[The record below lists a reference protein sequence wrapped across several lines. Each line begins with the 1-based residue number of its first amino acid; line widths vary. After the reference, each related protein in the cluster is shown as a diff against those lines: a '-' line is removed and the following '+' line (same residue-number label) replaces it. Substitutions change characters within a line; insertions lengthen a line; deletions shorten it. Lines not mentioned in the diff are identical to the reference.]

1 MLETRNLSYRYG
13 ESNPWLFRDLS
24 FSLSPGEI
32 VGLPGPSGT
41 GKTTLARV
49 LAGFLP
55 VLEGDVLIDKRPI
68 RKNGF
73 HPVQMIF
80 QHPELAVNPHW
91 KVAKILNEGFQVSD
105 HLMASFGIEDDWF
118 DRHPWELSGGQL
130 ARICL
135 VRALGPETKFLVA
148 DEMTAMLDA
157 VTQAKIWESLLK
169 YSSRKEIGLLVISH
183 DVNLINQICSRTID
197 YFKMNSDQVNA

>member
-1 MLETRNLSYRYG
+1 MLETQRLSYRYG
-13 ESNPWLFRDLS
+13 KSNPWLFRDLS

-41 GKTTLARV
+41 GKTTLAKV
-49 LAGFLP
+49 LSGFLP
-55 VLEGDVLIDKRPI
+55 LLEGDILIDNRPI

-91 KVAKILNEGFQVSD
+91 KISKIINEGFQVSNN
-105 HLMASFGIEDDWF
+105 LIEAFEIEDGWF

-135 VRALGPETKFLVA
+135 VRALGPETRFLVA
-148 DEMTAMLDA
+148 DEITAMLDA
-157 VTQAKIWESLLK
+157 VTQANIWKNLIEYAREK
-169 YSSRKEIGLLVISH
+169 DIGLLVISH
-183 DVNLINQICSRTID
+183 DAHLMSKICDWKID
-197 YFKMNSDQVNA
+197 YFKNRILQ